1 MRERT
6 SNGGVMSFQ
15 GTIDQYISLG
25 IMFWFNL
32 KYVTSPSIGFGGLI
46 RSAPQDFFTSWSGI
60 VIGVWSIFVLTWF
73 VPIVFFIVISLIS
86 ARKNWNARMKME
98 YDQYDAYLTGEINK
112 QNFYSIAVIT
122 SSIYLLFTFLNN

>member
-1 MRERT
+1 M
-6 SNGGVMSFQ
+6 NFQ

-25 IMFWFNL
+25 TMFWFAL
-32 KYVTSPSIGFGGLI
+32 RYVTSPSIGDGGLT
-46 RSAPQDFFTSWSGI
+46 RSILQDFLTTWSAI

-73 VPIVFFIVISLIS
+73 VPIVFFIVLSLFNS
-86 ARKNWNARMKME
+86 RKNWNARTNME
-98 YDQYDAYLTGEINK
+98 PEQYDAYLTGEINK

>member
-1 MRERT
+1 MH
-6 SNGGVMSFQ
+6 FQ
-15 GTIDQYISLG
+15 GTIDQYIALG

-73 VPIVFFIVISLIS
+73 VAIVFFIVISLIS
-86 ARKNWNARMKME
+86 GRKNFNARTRDE
-98 YDQYDAYLTGEINK
+98 DAYYEAYLTGEINK